1 MRYFLAAL
9 AVASCLAFS
18 VPVMAAKP
26 KIEKVSALVTT
37 GADTLTF
44 KRQAMSSF
52 SEADRIYHFMT
63 VRWEPIDKGAGRHE
77 VIWRWSVDGKVL
89 SEIKQKPNFHTT
101 PFELQATLLG
111 TAMGAG
117 RGRIDVLID
126 GQLFDSREFD
136 VVAQNAG
143 S

>member
-1 MRYFLAAL
+1 MRYFFAAL

-18 VPVMAAKP
+18 VPTMAAKP
-26 KIEKVSALVTT
+26 QLEKVSALVTT
-37 GADTLTF
+37 GADSLSF

-52 SEADRIYHFMT
+52 SEADRIFHFLT

-77 VIWRWSVDGKVL
+77 IIWRWYIDGKL
-89 SEIKQKPNFHTT
+89 ISEIKQKHNFHTT
-101 PFELQATLLG
+101 PFELQATQLG

-117 RGRIDVLID
+117 HGRIDVLID
-126 GQLFDSREFD
+126 GQLFDSKEFN

-143 S
+143 P